1 MEKHGTTWRR
11 QIYGTL
17 WWEFWNGKHDSSWG
31 ASFVKYNFT
40 NFKLR
45 HDRTTWRANGTR
57 FALALILYLGYSTL
71 YWHQV
76 ACCSWAIPSQGQ
88 AMVMTVVNCQAI
100 YPPFILQVWWC
111 PFWRVLIDQSRKVCL
126 LVYGVALTAIYP
138 LFILPCSVML
148 SFFRMHINQSRMVCL
163 LVTAMERSFFLAV
176 SFTWGNTPSNFTG
189 LAGLLFVLD
198 TQFILMYLLCPFWI
212 HLFYRLN
219 LQWFCCDFETDY
231 SLWTGSIDKLV

>member
-1 MEKHGTTWRR
+1 MEKHGMTWRR
-11 QIYGTL
+11 QRYGTL

-45 HDRTTWRANGTR
+45 HDRTTWRANSKR

-76 ACCSWAIPSQGQ
+76 ACCSWAIPSQ
-88 AMVMTVVNCQAI
+88 AMGMTVVNCQAI
-100 YPPFILQVWWC
+100 YPPFILHVWWC

-138 LFILPCSVML
+138 LFILPYSVML
-148 SFFRMHINQSRMVCL
+148 SFFRMHINQISYGMSSGILPWKGHSSWLCPSHEVTLHPTSRALQVY
-163 LVTAMERSFFLAV
+163 
-176 SFTWGNTPSNFTG
+176 
-189 LAGLLFVLD
+189 LLF
-198 TQFILMYLLCPFWI
+198 
-212 HLFYRLN
+212 
-219 LQWFCCDFETDY
+219 
-231 SLWTGSIDKLV
+231 